1 MEYYVAL
8 EGEKVGP
15 LSQFRLVE
23 MLRDGEVS
31 PDNKAWHMGLD
42 AWMPLSEVPSMS
54 STVEA
59 MRKSEIEEAMI
70 KSQNRAEKAGIVI
83 PPEIRAEKKIPIA
96 VEVRPL
102 TRFWARFFDYSLVAM
117 LVVVFSDVEYPR
129 VDPDISLADLVT
141 RYEEIFSGAEF
152 QQLARMQAYALL
164 LWHVLEGILISLFGT
179 TPGKALFGISIAT
192 DEGSR
197 VSVMNGIIR
206 SFLVFALGLGCF
218 FHEILMLAALTFAFF
233 RLMSRGI
240 TVWDQVLHLQVK
252 HPPLSLVRI
261 LLAIMAFF
269 ALMMLQFVKI

>member
-1 MEYYVAL
+1 MWRWKA
-8 EGEKVGP
+8 KKSGP

-31 PDNKAWHMGLD
+31 PDHKAWHKGLD
-42 AWMPLSEVPSMS
+42 SWMPLSEVPSMS
-54 STVEA
+54 SILES
-59 MRKSEIEEAMI
+59 MRKSEIKEAMI
-70 KSQNRAEKAGIVI
+70 ESQKKAEAAGIVI
-83 PPEIRAEKKIPIA
+83 PPESRVEQKVPKVPIA

-117 LVVVFSDVEYPR
+117 LVVVFSEVEYPR
-129 VDPDISLADLVT
+129 DISLADLVT
-141 RYEEIFSGAEF
+141 RYEEIYDRPEF

-164 LWHVLEGILISLFGT
+164 LWHVLEGILISVFGT
-179 TPGKALFGISIAT
+179 TPGKALFGISVANADGT
-192 DEGSR
+192 R
-197 VSVMNGIIR
+197 VGAINGIIR

-218 FHEILMLAALTFAFF
+218 FHEILMLATLTFAFF

-269 ALMMLQFVKI
+269 ALMMLQFVKL